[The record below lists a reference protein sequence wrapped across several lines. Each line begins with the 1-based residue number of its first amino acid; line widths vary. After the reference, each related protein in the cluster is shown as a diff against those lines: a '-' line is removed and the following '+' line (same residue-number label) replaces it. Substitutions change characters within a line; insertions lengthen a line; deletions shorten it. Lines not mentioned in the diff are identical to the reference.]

1 VPVRTLLATT
11 VGCLAALAV
20 IPGAQAGRHYLP
32 MRNAAL
38 VAKTYQHYLNNHGFK
53 ERCWR
58 LGTYVVSCRGL
69 TLTNDPAQP
78 WHPWSTQIRKISRT
92 GAERRTW
99 MDGKSLGKP
108 AVDKT
113 FVRFFRISGWN

>member
-1 VPVRTLLATT
+1 
-11 VGCLAALAV
+11 
-20 IPGAQAGRHYLP
+20 

-92 GAERRTW
+92 GAERRIW
-99 MDGKSLGKP
+99 MDGKSLGRP
-108 AVDKT
+108 VVDKT

>member
-1 VPVRTLLATT
+1 
-11 VGCLAALAV
+11 
-20 IPGAQAGRHYLP
+20 

-38 VAKTYQHYLNNHGFK
+38 VARSYQHYLNNHGFR

-58 LGTYVVSCRGL
+58 PGTYLVSCRGL

-78 WHPWSTQIRKISRT
+78 WHAWSTQIRKISRT
-92 GAERRTW
+92 GAERRIW

-108 AVDKT
+108 VVDKT
-113 FVRFFRISGWN
+113 FVRLFRISGWN

>member
-20 IPGAQAGRHYLP
+20 IPGAQARRHYLP

-92 GAERRTW
+92 GAERRIWT
-99 MDGKSLGKP
+99 DGKSS
-108 AVDKT
+108 AVVDKA